1 MKMNALCQHED
12 CNWRYDHSPALT
24 PALSPRRGRI
34 FRRTLKLRVLNLARS
49 VSGASENCA
58 GKCKSILGSTKH
70 ARLLFPLP
78 VGEGQGE
85 GKPFRVLLAL
95 AVFTTLFCGCAGS
108 AQTTQ
113 SNTASPKPGLGV
125 FFVATNGND
134 AWSGRLAAA
143 NHGGTDGPFATLPR
157 ALAATREYQAGQGSG
172 QPNVVLRG
180 GTHFLKDPLVL
191 TPADSQ
197 LNLVAYAGEQPVLS
211 GGRRITG
218 WRQTTA
224 NGRTVWAADIPEARD
239 GKWSF
244 RELWVNGRR
253 AVRARLPNRGYL
265 EVAELPDK
273 TPNWSDGHSRFRYRE
288 GDLKAWPSLTNA
300 DVMVMTRWVESRLPV
315 VSVDEKERLVMFAK
329 RSVFQLGA
337 GDLYYVEGALEL
349 LDAPG
354 EWYLD
359 PTSGTLYYAPLPGET
374 PERAEVIAPVLRFIV
389 RLEGQ
394 PQAEKFI
401 ERVIFRGLT
410 FAHAE
415 WDFPRD
421 PEVAKRSAMVWPA
434 PSTEIGGFAQA
445 AIGVTGAVWGEGVRN
460 STFEQC
466 KFLHLGAYG
475 LELGR
480 GCQGNLISRCE
491 FADLGAGGIKIGET
505 RIRDNP
511 AELARDNEVSDCYL
525 HHGGRTFHSAIG
537 IWIGQSA
544 NNRILHNEIHDFY
557 YTGISIGWTW
567 GYDPRAQAT
576 NNLVAFNHV
585 HHIGVMSD
593 GDGPILSDMGG
604 IYTLSMQ
611 PGTRIVNNLW
621 HDVAGFRY
629 GGWGIYT
636 DEGSSSILIESNV
649 VYRTTHGGFHQH
661 YGATNIVRNNVFAFA
676 RDHQLQRSREEA
688 HISFSFSNNIVL
700 FDQGVLLGSTWK
712 NDNFILDRNVYWDT
726 RLADKPAEMK
736 FAGVALEQWRAR
748 GHDKNSLI
756 ADPQFVAREKDDFRL
771 KPDAPALKLGF
782 RPIDVSRVGPRK

>member
-1 MKMNALCQHED
+1 M
-12 CNWRYDHSPALT
+12 CNSP
-24 PALSPRRGRI
+24 
-34 FRRTLKLRVLNLARS
+34 V
-49 VSGASENCA
+49 E
-58 GKCKSILGSTKH
+58 STKH
-70 ARLLFPLP
+70 VRLLFPLL
-78 VGEGQGE
+78 EGE
-85 GKPFRVLLAL
+85 GKGEGGRFRFLLAL
-95 AVFTTLFCGCAGS
+95 ACFTALLCGCVGS
-108 AQTTQ
+108 AQTSQSTQ
-113 SNTASPKPGLGV
+113 AAPKPGPGE
-125 FFVATNGND
+125 FFVATNGSD
-134 AWSGRLAAA
+134 AWSGRLAAP
-143 NHGGTDGPFATLPR
+143 NRDKTDGPFASMPR
-157 ALAATREYQAGQGSG
+157 ALTATREFKTGQESG
-172 QPNVVLRG
+172 PASIMVRG
-180 GTHFLKDPLVL
+180 GTHFLSEPLVL
-191 TPADSQ
+191 KPEDSR
-197 LNLVAYAGEQPVLS
+197 LNIVAYSGEQPVLS

-218 WRQTTA
+218 WRETTV
-224 NGRTVWAADIPEARD
+224 NGQTVWTVNIPEARE

-288 GDLKAWPSLTNA
+288 GDLKAWSTITNA

-315 VSVDEKERLVMFAK
+315 VAVDEKERTVMFGK

-337 GDLYYVEGALEL
+337 GDRYYVEGALEL

-359 PTSGTLYYAPLPGET
+359 PAKGTLYYAPLPGET
-374 PERAEVIAPVLRFIV
+374 PERTEIIAPVLRFV
-389 RLEGQ
+389 LRLEGQ
-394 PQAEKFI
+394 PEAEKFI
-401 ERVIFRGLT
+401 ERVNFHGLT

-415 WDFPRD
+415 WEFPRD

-445 AIGVTGAVWGEGVRN
+445 AIGVNGAVWGEGVRN
-460 STFEQC
+460 SAFEHC
-466 KFLHLGAYG
+466 KFINLGAYG

-480 GCQGNLISRCE
+480 GSQSNRIAGCE

-511 AELARDNEVSDCYL
+511 AELARDNEISDCYL

-537 IWIGQSA
+537 IWIGQSPD
-544 NNRILHNEIHDFY
+544 NRILHNEIHDFY

-567 GYDPRAQAT
+567 GYDPRARAT

-604 IYTLSMQ
+604 IYMLGMQ
-611 PGTRIVNNLW
+611 PGTRVVNNLW
-621 HDVAGFRY
+621 HDIQGLRY

-636 DEGSSSILIESNV
+636 DEGSSSILIESNL

-661 YGATNIVRNNVFAFA
+661 YGATNIVRNNIFAFA
-676 RDHQLQRSREEA
+676 RDHQVQRSREEP
-688 HISFSFSNNIVL
+688 HVSFSFSNNIVL
-700 FDQGVLLGSTWK
+700 FDKGVLLGSTWK

-726 RLADKPAEMK
+726 RLADKPTEMK
-736 FAGVALEQWRAR
+736 FAGGTLEQWRAR
-748 GHDKNSLI
+748 GHDKTSLI
-756 ADPQFVAREKDDFRL
+756 ADPLFLAWEKDDFRL
-771 KPDAPALKLGF
+771 KPDSPALKLGF
-782 RPIDVSRVGPRK
+782 QPIDVRLVGPRRFR